1 MGVVD
6 SGVVALC
13 VPAVYLLGAAA
24 AVLAK
29 GSVSGRWRV
38 AQFVASVAMVVT
50 VLAAAIR
57 LWEAGGGAG
66 RSLVRTGALVAV
78 DPVAAIMLALATVL
92 GWVIVRFSRTYLEGE
107 AHQQRYIVAVL
118 GILAGVSIVA
128 ISNHLGLLVLG
139 WMATSVSLHRLLMF
153 YQQRPWAVVAA
164 HKKFLVSRLA
174 EACLA
179 CVLLL
184 LFSATGSL
192 SISAIASAVQG
203 LETAPAAIQAAAV
216 LLALAVIL
224 KSAQLPMHGW
234 LIQVMEAPTPV
245 SALLHAGVVNLGGF
259 VLIRLAP
266 LVSAVPAAQ
275 VLLVVVGGLTAV
287 LAGLVMTT
295 RISIKVKLAWSTCA
309 QMGFMLVECGLGLY
323 ELALLHLVAHSIYKA
338 HAFLTAAGVVTHT
351 RQQSQ
356 APRRASPSFA
366 SQWVG
371 AAASIALVAM
381 SARGWTQVWAAAHLQ
396 PALVAIAGVGL
407 APFAA
412 SLWSDRWSDGVRGA
426 LRLVLL
432 AQLPVIWHLLLS
444 VAPVLD
450 VRPGGSAWLP
460 WAAAG
465 VVALFVVQSQ
475 LVASP
480 GGWVSRTLYAW
491 CYAGFYLDERF
502 TRLTLRV
509 WPLRMPPAYSATHA
523 RASVPATTGGAL

>member
-1 MGVVD
+1 MRFVD

-24 AVLAK
+24 AVLAN
-29 GSVSGRWRV
+29 GRVSERWRV

-50 VLAAAIR
+50 VLAVAIR
-57 LWEAGGGAG
+57 PWEAGGGAG
-66 RSLVRTGALVAV
+66 RALVQTGALAAV
-78 DPVAAIMLALATVL
+78 DLVAAIMLALATML

-107 AHQQRYIVAVL
+107 ADQPRYIATLLVT
-118 GILAGVSIVA
+118 LAGVSIVA
-128 ISNHLGLLVLG
+128 VSNHLALLVLG
-139 WMATSVSLHRLLMF
+139 WMATSISLHSLLTF
-153 YQQRPWAVVAA
+153 YRDRPWAMIAA

-179 CVLLL
+179 GVLLL
-184 LFSATGSL
+184 LYSAIGSL
-192 SISAIASAVQG
+192 SISAIAAAVQG
-203 LETAPAAIQAAAV
+203 PEPVPTAVHAAAV

-224 KSAQLPMHGW
+224 KSAQLPVHGW
-234 LIQVMEAPTPV
+234 LLQVMEAPTPV

-275 VLLVVVGGLTAV
+275 LLLVVVGGLTAV

-338 HAFLTAAGVVTHT
+338 HAFLTAAGAVAHT
-351 RQQSQ
+351 RQRSQ
-356 APRRASPSFA
+356 APHHASASFA

-381 SARGWTQVWAAAHLQ
+381 SARGWTQVSAAAHLQ
-396 PALVAIAGVGL
+396 PALVMMAGVGL

-412 SLWSDRWSDGVRGA
+412 SLWSDSWNDSVRSA

-432 AQLPVIWHLLLS
+432 AQLPVVWHLLLS
-444 VAPVLD
+444 VAHVLD
-450 VRPGGSAWLP
+450 VRPGGSALLP
-460 WAAAG
+460 WTATG
-465 VVALFVVQSQ
+465 VVALFFVQSL

-480 GGWVSRTLYAW
+480 GGWMSRTLYAW

-502 TRLTLRV
+502 TRLTFRI
-509 WPLRMPPAYSATHA
+509 WPLRMPQTYSAAHA
-523 RASVPATTGGAL
+523 RANVLATTGGSL